1 MTTDVVSKKTLFTE
15 DKPPQFVGTETIP
28 QENSFQN
35 QIHSQEV
42 QDKQYLIQTLSAA
55 GGVSETSE
63 INRKMEN
70 LMQEQQ
76 NLQEEH
82 HKYMKRN
89 NDREKFISFND
100 SMRLNHMA

>member
-42 QDKQYLIQTLSAA
+42 QDKQYLI
-55 GGVSETSE
+55 
-63 INRKMEN
+63 
-70 LMQEQQ
+70 
-76 NLQEEH
+76 
-82 HKYMKRN
+82 
-89 NDREKFISFND
+89 
-100 SMRLNHMA
+100 